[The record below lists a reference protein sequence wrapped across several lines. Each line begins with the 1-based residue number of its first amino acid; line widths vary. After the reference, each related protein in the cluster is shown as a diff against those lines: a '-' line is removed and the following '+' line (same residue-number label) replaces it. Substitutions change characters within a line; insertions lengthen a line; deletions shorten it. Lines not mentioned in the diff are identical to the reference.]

1 MSGKSPEGSARA
13 SFPAERIDPRVRR
26 TRDRLGDALMELMHG
41 KPFTEITVQQV
52 LDRAGVGR
60 STFYTHYRDKDD
72 LFISDVEEFFE
83 RMSDLLQQRGENSN
97 RVAPVQ
103 ELFAHISDA
112 REFYAALVASGKIN
126 DTLQMGRGCL
136 ARGIER
142 RLAQLPRAR
151 IIAPASRA
159 AMAQGFAGA
168 LFSLLAWWIDH
179 VMTATPKQMDEMF
192 HHMVRNEC
200 AAHISPVSY
209 E

>member
-1 MSGKSPEGSARA
+1 M
-13 SFPAERIDPRVRR
+13 DLRVRR
-26 TRDRLGDALMELMHG
+26 TRDTLGDALVELMHE
-41 KPFTEITVQQV
+41 KVFEDITVQQV

-60 STFYTHYRDKDD
+60 STFYTHYRDKND
-72 LFISDVEEFFE
+72 LFISDVEDFFE

-112 REFYAALVASGKIN
+112 REFYAALVVSGKIN
-126 DTLQMGRGCL
+126 DTLEMGRACL

-142 RLAQLPRAR
+142 RLAQLPVAR
-151 IIAPASRA
+151 VIAPLSRA

-179 VMTATPKQMDEMF
+179 GMTASPKQMDEMF
-192 HHMVRNEC
+192 HHMVWC
-200 AAHISPVSY
+200 GISVPAVPYRRGTGSSSC
-209 E
+209 